1 MTTINIDSRRWYA
14 IRVRSRCEKLAA
26 AALAS
31 RQIEALAAVA
41 PQRRVWADR
50 VRTVE
55 MPLFAGYIFAR
66 FDASHRTEVERT
78 AGVASVVRFSDT
90 CCPVEDIEIA
100 ALRIVLGSGL
110 DLQRA
115 SFLRVG
121 RSVEVKHGPLTG
133 VRGIVLEV
141 KNRYRL
147 VVSITLLQRSV
158 SVEIDEALVQPLW
171 SPAASAFS
179 PLAGSL

>member
-1 MTTINIDSRRWYA
+1 M
-14 IRVRSRCEKLAA
+14 
-26 AALAS
+26 
-31 RQIEALAAVA
+31 LAAVA
-41 PQRRVWADR
+41 PQRRIWADR
-50 VRTVE
+50 DRTVE
-55 MPLFAGYIFAR
+55 MPIVAGYIFGR
-66 FDASHRTEVERT
+66 FNASRRAEVEKT
-78 AGVASVVRFSDT
+78 AGIASIVRFGDT
-90 CCPVEDIEIA
+90 CCPVEDAEIA

-115 SFLRVG
+115 PFLSAG
-121 RSVEVKHGPLTG
+121 RLVEVKHGPLAG

-171 SPAASAFS
+171 SPVVSTYRL
-179 PLAGSL
+179 PTVSL

>member
-1 MTTINIDSRRWYA
+1 MEDIEIDALRIVLGSGLDFQRAPFLRA
-14 IRVRSRCEKLAA
+14 GRS
-26 AALAS
+26 
-31 RQIEALAAVA
+31 
-41 PQRRVWADR
+41 
-50 VRTVE
+50 VE
-55 MPLFAGYIFAR
+55 VK
-66 FDASHRTEVERT
+66 HRTEVERT

-115 SFLRVG
+115 PFLRVG

>member
-1 MTTINIDSRRWYA
+1 M
-14 IRVRSRCEKLAA
+14 
-26 AALAS
+26 AS
-31 RQIEALAAVA
+31 RQIEALASVA
-41 PQRRVWADR
+41 PQRRVRADR

-55 MPLFAGYIFAR
+55 MPIFAGYIFGR

-115 SFLRVG
+115 PFLPAG

-133 VRGIVLEV
+133 VRGIVLEI
-141 KNRYRL
+141 KSRYRL
-147 VVSITLLQRSV
+147 VVSITLLHRSV